1 MQALLAQVVLKFLTL
16 YIVFMF
22 TRRKILLALLEAC
35 GGELQSTDMEK
46 LLFAYCKEN
55 GENHYDFFPYKYGC
69 FSFLSYQDKRVL
81 TKQGFLTE
89 GEHFKLGN
97 GFKHPSLLAP
107 EQQKRIESFAQEMK
121 HLRRKHLIHHIYMK
135 YPYYAIRSRI
145 KEEILNAQELRVV
158 EAFENKDQT
167 VCLMTV
173 GYEGKTIDA
182 YIDTL
187 IRNNVALVVDVR
199 RNPLS
204 MKYGFSKTRLRDYLD
219 RAGIKY
225 EHIPALG
232 IESAQRKN
240 LETEKDY
247 KKLFKK
253 YAAESLPYRTD
264 ELQRIRELIEEHR
277 RVALTCFEANPESCH
292 RHKITEHFRTTKKW
306 STPIK
311 HL

>member
-1 MQALLAQVVLKFLTL
+1 
-16 YIVFMF
+16 MF

-46 LLFAYCKEN
+46 LLFAYCAESEIN
-55 GENHYDFFPYKYGC
+55 YYDFFPYKYGC

-81 TKQGFLTE
+81 TKQGFLTDSNS
-89 GEHFKLGN
+89 FKLKNQQTHLGN
-97 GFKHPSLLAP
+97 IDSDERQH
-107 EQQKRIESFAQEMK
+107 IELFAERMK
-121 HLRRKHLIHHIYMK
+121 KLRGKNLVRYTYIY
-135 YPYYAIRSRI
+135 YPYYATQSEI
-145 KEEILNAQELRVV
+145 KEKVLSAKELQVV
-158 EAFENKDQT
+158 ESTVNPDQSI
-167 VCLMTV
+167 CLMTV

-182 YIDTL
+182 YINTL
-187 IRNNVALVVDVR
+187 IQHNVALVVDVR
-199 RNPLS
+199 RNPIS
-204 MKYGFSKTRLRDYLD
+204 MKYGFSKTRFRDYLN

-247 KKLFKK
+247 NNLFKK
-253 YAAESLPYRTD
+253 YASESLPNRKN
-264 ELQRIRELIEEHR
+264 ELQRIEELIGEHR

-292 RHKITEHFRTTKKW
+292 RHKITEHLQSTKKW
-306 STPIK
+306 NIPIR

>member
-1 MQALLAQVVLKFLTL
+1 
-16 YIVFMF
+16 MF

-46 LLFAYCKEN
+46 LLFAYCSES

-69 FSFLSYQDKRVL
+69 FSFLSYQDRRVL
-81 TKQGFLTE
+81 TKQGFLVE
-89 GEHFKLGN
+89 GEHFKLKN
-97 GFKHPSLLAP
+97 SFEHPNPLKCD
-107 EQQKRIESFAQEMK
+107 EQKKVETFAVRMKNMRGKR
-121 HLRRKHLIHHIYMK
+121 LVHHIYTK
-135 YPYYAIRSRI
+135 HPYYAIRSHI
-145 KEEILNAQELRVV
+145 KEEILNAQELRAV
-158 EAFENKDQT
+158 EASVNIDKT
-167 VCLMTV
+167 ICLMTV

-187 IRNNVALVVDVR
+187 IRNNVVLVVDVR

-219 RAGIKY
+219 RAGVKY

-247 KKLFKK
+247 KTLFKK
-253 YAAESLPYRTD
+253 YASESLPHRQD
-264 ELQRIRELIEEHR
+264 ELQRIKELIEEHR
-277 RVALTCFEANPESCH
+277 RVALTCFEAKPESCH
-292 RHKITEHFRTTKKW
+292 RHKITEHLQTIKKW

>member
-1 MQALLAQVVLKFLTL
+1 
-16 YIVFMF
+16 MF
-22 TRRKILLALLEAC
+22 TRRKILLSLLEAC

-46 LLFAYCKEN
+46 LLFAYCFES
-55 GENHYDFFPYKYGC
+55 GEKHYDFFPYKYGC

-81 TKQGFLTE
+81 TKQGFLAE
-89 GEHFKLGN
+89 GEHFTLGK
-97 GFKHPSLLAP
+97 GFKHPSPLEP
-107 EQQKRIESFAQEMK
+107 EEQKRIESFAKKMNHLRGK
-121 HLRRKHLIHHIYMK
+121 HLVHHIYSK
-135 YPYYAIRSRI
+135 HPYYAIRSRI
-145 KEEILNAQELRVV
+145 KEEILNAQELRAV
-158 EAFENKDQT
+158 EASENKDQS

-187 IRNNVALVVDVR
+187 IRNNVVLVVDVR

-219 RAGIKY
+219 RAGINY

-253 YAAESLPYRTD
+253 YAAESLPHLQD
-264 ELQRIRELIEEHR
+264 ELQRIEELIQEHK

-292 RHKITEHFRTTKKW
+292 RHKITEHLQTTKKW
-306 STPIK
+306 GTLIK